1 MCMCVCVYVHTAV
14 YTLTVEHVQ
23 LLDMT
28 DGVPEFGELT
38 RSSSGV
44 YICVAT
50 NSVGEERS
58 EFTLIV
64 EGQLLVLNS
73 PTRLLTTKLYT
84 ASLSSLPPLSDAP
97 VISVPPSD
105 TLAAYGSDVI
115 LNCVAEGIP
124 PPDIVWY
131 RVDGGNLSNS
141 SVVVGGALHLFK

>member
-14 YTLTVEHVQ
+14 YTLTVKHVQ
-23 LLDMT
+23 PLDMT
-28 DGVPEFGELT
+28 DGVPVIEPLT

-73 PTRLLTTKLYT
+73 PTRLLTLYCFPLISSST
-84 ASLSSLPPLSDAP
+84 LRCSCDISPAFRYTGSL
-97 VISVPPSD
+97 
-105 TLAAYGSDVI
+105 
-115 LNCVAEGIP
+115 
-124 PPDIVWY
+124 WQ
-131 RVDGGNLSNS
+131 
-141 SVVVGGALHLFK
+141 